1 MSAFLDELVAFLNKQ
16 PNDLI
21 RVSVVCG
28 DEDPETHEFINT
40 NRCQDV
46 YSCAKAF
53 TMTAIGLLYDK
64 GLLLPESKVCDI
76 LKKYIPESG
85 MDQRWY
91 DITVEMALTHSA
103 GFPGGYLD
111 IDVNNAM
118 MFGRDHLGYMMTQ
131 PLVYDPGTEGRYSD
145 GAYYLLARVAE
156 EIAEKGMDDLLW
168 DELFYNMKYREAA
181 FSHCP
186 MGHVI
191 GATGLYIHTEEL
203 VKLGQLYLNHG
214 VYKGKRLL
222 SEEWTR
228 IVSEKGYCFNRDE
241 YSSMYSKGG
250 MYGQNLIVIP
260 ELNRAVAVEAY
271 GEGSGAVSEFI
282 RNCIKK

>member
-1 MSAFLDELVAFLNKQ
+1 MSAFFEELVAHLNGQ

-21 RVSVVCG
+21 RISVVSG
-28 DEDPETHEFINT
+28 DGEPETHEFINT

-64 GLLLPESKVCDI
+64 GLLRVEDKVCDI
-76 LKKYIPESG
+76 LKKYLPESG
-85 MDQRWY
+85 MDKRWY

-118 MFGRDHLGYMMTQ
+118 IFGRDHLGYMFSH
-131 PLVYDPGTEGRYSD
+131 PLVYDPGTERRYSD

-156 EIAEKGMDDLLW
+156 EVAGKGMDDFLW
-168 DELFYNMKYREAA
+168 DELFYNMEYREAA

-214 VYKGKRLL
+214 MYKGKRLL
-222 SEEWTR
+222 SEKWTR
-228 IVSEKGYCFNRDE
+228 IAPEKCYCFNRDE
-241 YSSMYSKGG
+241 NSLMYSKGG
-250 MYGQNLIVIP
+250 MYGQNLLIVP
-260 ELNRAVAVEAY
+260 ELNCAVAVQAY

-282 RNCIKK
+282 RNYIK